1 MDENALSKLATEQIA
16 ALDDEQKAVFCMLDA
31 ADQKFFSETFTP
43 KDLPGVLTRKAEII
57 KRNDVDRERMAKF
70 MEALAKS
77 DAEHPANSNSDD
89 ILGAIAG
96 VAGIGAAAALVAT
109 DSKANWR
116 GVKPNDLVAP
126 LRTEFNS
133 DKTQV
138 SLSGN
143 PNALT
148 VAVMLI
154 SSGRYIP
161 ALTINLSA
169 VDEGTEVKVSELTS
183 HGALE
188 TLKEGG
194 KRVLDIAEDGLR
206 LVTGRTSPF
215 DILNTA
221 NHTLSEGAD
230 LAEIAGNLKLK
241 DRAWKVIKQTAE
253 SIEANYNSEQEIA
266 RQARFALEK
275 AWDNYA
281 NCPTCGVSFEPADTV
296 CRVCGTAR
304 PHQPVKADPRQQ

>member
-1 MDENALSKLATEQIA
+1 MDENALSKLSTEQIA
-16 ALDDEQKAVFCMLDA
+16 ALGDEQKAVFCMLDA
-31 ADQKFFSETFTP
+31 ADQKFFSETFAP
-43 KDLPGVLTRKAEII
+43 KDLPAVLTRKGEIL
-57 KRNDVDRERMAKF
+57 KRNQADRERIAKF

-77 DAEHPANSNSDD
+77 DAEHPADNQSDD

-96 VAGIGAAAALVAT
+96 VAGIGAAAVLVAT

-116 GVKPNDLVAP
+116 GVKPNDLVTP
-126 LRTEFNS
+126 LRTEFTS
-133 DKTQV
+133 DKTQLSV
-138 SLSGN
+138 SGS

-148 VAVMLI
+148 LAVLLI
-154 SSGRYIP
+154 SSGSYIP

-188 TLKEGG
+188 TLRAGG
-194 KRVLDIAEDGLR
+194 MKVLNIASDGLKV
-206 LVTGRTSPF
+206 LTGRTSPF
-215 DILNTA
+215 DILDTA
-221 NHTLSEGAD
+221 NHTLSDGAD

-275 AWDNYA
+275 AWDNYK
-281 NCPTCGVSFEPADTV
+281 NCPTCGVSFEPDDKV
-296 CRVCGTAR
+296 CRVCGSGR
-304 PHQPVKADPRQQ
+304 PEQPLKADPRQQ